1 MPLTIRIRLN
11 LKPKAYA
18 KTTSIPCPITV
29 QKSCYQNFAGC
40 RCVVAI
46 DFPSNLHT
54 NDLLLSIWYAE
65 SAAAFDP
72 HKIAR
77 IAK

>member
-1 MPLTIRIRLN
+1 LN
-11 LKPKAYA
+11 LKPKSIYF
-18 KTTSIPCPITV
+18 KTIDSLRSLVKKKLI
-29 QKSCYQNFAGC
+29 SNFADAGVQ
-40 RCVVAI
+40 VVAI

-72 HKIAR
+72 SQDQG
-77 IAK
+77 

>member
-1 MPLTIRIRLN
+1 LPDN
-11 LKPKAYA
+11 SPG
-18 KTTSIPCPITV
+18 
-29 QKSCYQNFAGC
+29 CYQTLQDAGVQ
-40 RCVVAI
+40 VVAI

-72 HKIAR
+72 SQDRKDS
-77 IAK
+77 K

>member
-1 MPLTIRIRLN
+1 ML
-11 LKPKAYA
+11 

-29 QKSCYQNFAGC
+29 QKAVIRTLQDAG
-40 RCVVAI
+40 VQWWLLI
-46 DFPSNLHT
+46 FHPTYT

-72 HKIAR
+72 SQDRAR

>member
-1 MPLTIRIRLN
+1 V
-11 LKPKAYA
+11 AYA
-18 KTTSIPCPITV
+18 KNYIDSLPDNSPEKLLSKLWDDAGV
-29 QKSCYQNFAGC
+29 Q
-40 RCVVAI
+40 VVAI

-72 HKIAR
+72 SQDRAR

>member
-1 MPLTIRIRLN
+1 LCFSD
-11 LKPKAYA
+11 AV
-18 KTTSIPCPITV
+18 V
-29 QKSCYQNFAGC
+29 Q
-40 RCVVAI
+40 VVAI

-72 HKIAR
+72 SQDRAR
-77 IAK
+77 IANDTAMAKPLPERI

>member
-1 MPLTIRIRLN
+1 M
-11 LKPKAYA
+11 LKNIDSLPDNSPEKLL
-18 KTTSIPCPITV
+18 S
-29 QKSCYQNFAGC
+29 NFAGC
-40 RCVVAI
+40 RCTAI

-72 HKIAR
+72 PQDQG
-77 IAK
+77 

>member
-1 MPLTIRIRLN
+1 
-11 LKPKAYA
+11 
-18 KTTSIPCPITV
+18 
-29 QKSCYQNFAGC
+29 
-40 RCVVAI
+40 VVAI

-72 HKIAR
+72 SQDRKDSQMIQQWQNRYQR
-77 IAK
+77 I

>member
-1 MPLTIRIRLN
+1 LQD
-11 LKPKAYA
+11 AG
-18 KTTSIPCPITV
+18 V
-29 QKSCYQNFAGC
+29 Q
-40 RCVVAI
+40 VVAI

-72 HKIAR
+72 LTESQDGDTAMAPLPER
-77 IAK
+77 I